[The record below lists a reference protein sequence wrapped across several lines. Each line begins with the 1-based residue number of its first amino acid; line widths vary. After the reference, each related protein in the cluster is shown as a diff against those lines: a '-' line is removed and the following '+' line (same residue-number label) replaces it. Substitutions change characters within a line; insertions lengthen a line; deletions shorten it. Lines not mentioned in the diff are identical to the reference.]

1 MGIKHLYFE
10 RDVVV
15 SGTPERLVL
24 PANEIYARYF
34 TLQAKPTNTGNIIV
48 GDEASILLGV
58 GHVLIPGMFY
68 TIDTDQWNTSKAEV
82 AASEIWLDAES
93 NSGDGVII
101 GYPYSDDKYL
111 DP

>member
-10 RDVVV
+10 KDVAA

-34 TLQAKPTNTGNIIV
+34 AIQAKVDNVDNIII
-48 GDEASILLGV
+48 GDENSIALGV
-58 GHVLIPGMFY
+58 GHSVTPG
-68 TIDTDQWNTSKAEV
+68 TIYLVDTDEWVDSKQEI
-82 AASEIWLDAES
+82 AASEIWLDCLE
-93 NSGDGVII
+93 SGDGVIVS
-101 GYPYSDDKYL
+101 YPYSDDKYL